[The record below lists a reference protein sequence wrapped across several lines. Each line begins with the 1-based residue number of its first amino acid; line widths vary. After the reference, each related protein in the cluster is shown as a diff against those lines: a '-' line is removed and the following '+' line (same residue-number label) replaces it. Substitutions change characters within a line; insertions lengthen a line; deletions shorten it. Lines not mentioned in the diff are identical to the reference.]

1 MKKNAFIRKWIFP
14 VALSLLLTGC
24 GGSQESQLQ
33 KPETVLPA
41 STAAVTETE
50 ASTTE
55 SVPEGTLFLTVA
67 EIRFSLVG
75 ESENIY
81 AGTVDPQF
89 ITWKSD
95 DESLIKAEDGVLTAV
110 GVGSAR
116 VTASCRGQE
125 VSCQATCLAA
135 TPEELSALGAAVLR
149 SPKRIAPQVGDQVL
163 SFYENAAMVGDSSTY
178 SFMKYE
184 AKEGR
189 LGSPRCLCRGKLGI
203 NNLLTHNLQL
213 YYQGKETPLEDVLA
227 GVDPQKAFILLGT
240 NDVMVNDPDKVLGEL
255 SELLSRV
262 LAKNGDLEIY
272 LQSVFPVASMHS
284 AENAS
289 NERINIY
296 NEKLQD
302 FAEEKGFHYVP
313 VAPYLQDHI
322 PGFAAAYHQD
332 PYHPSPDG
340 VNAWIDALRVYAYIQ
355 QLKGE

>member
-1 MKKNAFIRKWIFP
+1 MKKFAFIRKWIFP

-24 GGSQESQLQ
+24 GGSQEPQLQ
-33 KPETVLPA
+33 ETETVPPET
-41 STAAVTETE
+41 TAAATETQ
-50 ASTTE
+50 APTTE
-55 SVPEGTLFLTVA
+55 PAPEGTLFFTVA
-67 EIRFSLVG
+67 EINFSLVG
-75 ESENIY
+75 DSEDIY

-95 DESLIKAEDGVLTAV
+95 DESIIKAENGVLTAV
-110 GVGSAR
+110 GVGTTR
-116 VTASCRGQE
+116 VTASCKGQE
-125 VSCQATCLAA
+125 VSCQASCLAA
-135 TPEELSALGAAVLR
+135 TPEELSALGAQVLR

-163 SFYENAAMVGDSSTY
+163 SFYENAVLVGDSITY

-184 AKEGR
+184 AKDGR

-213 YYQGKETPLEDVLA
+213 YYQGKEAPLEDVLA

-262 LAKNGDLEIY
+262 LEKNADLEIY
-272 LQSVFPVASMHS
+272 LQSVFPVASMYS
-284 AENAS
+284 SQNAS
-289 NERINIY
+289 NEKINIY

-313 VAPYLQDHI
+313 IAPYLQDHI
-322 PGFAAAYHQD
+322 PGFAAGYHQD